1 MNYNKPIEMIF
12 VMKIIS
18 IILARGWNWIYIN
31 WWL

>member
-18 IILARGWNWIYIN
+18 IILARGLN
-31 WWL
+31 